1 MFTQS
6 ELLSKINHA
15 LEALTFNGEPKG
27 MYDPIRYVLSMGGK
41 RIRPILMLLTYN
53 LYKDDVD
60 SIMSNALALET
71 YHNFTLL
78 HDDVMDNADL
88 RRGNP
93 TVHKKWNENTAI
105 LSGDAMLILS
115 YRLMTE
121 YRASDSESTPLGSSA
136 VNQNVARALKTFTEA
151 TLGVCEGQQY
161 DMDFETRNNVKEEEY
176 LEMIRLK
183 TSLLLASA
191 AKIGAELAGASEED
205 AQNLYEYG
213 EKMGL
218 AFQLQDDLLDVYG
231 DPAVFGKKIGGD
243 ILCNKKTFML
253 IHAKSISNAE
263 QESELN
269 FWISE
274 KDFVPE
280 EKINAVRSIYDALD
294 MQTICRKKIE
304 ELFALSLDALDK
316 VNVSTEKKE
325 CLREYAHQLMG
336 RNY

>member
-41 RIRPILMLLTYN
+41 RIRPILLLLTYN

-136 VNQNVARALKTFTEA
+136 MNQNVARALKTFTEA
-151 TLGVCEGQQY
+151 TLGVCEGQQF

-253 IHAKSISNAE
+253 INAFNHATAE
-263 QESELN
+263 QCEELTR
-269 FWISE
+269 WITAEQFDAAE
-274 KDFVPE
+274 KIAAVTRLYNEIGIDRMAKEKIEYYFAQSTQYLARVNVPE
-280 EKINAVRSIYDALD
+280 ERKQELIAYTHD
-294 MQTICRKKIE
+294 MMKR
-304 ELFALSLDALDK
+304 
-316 VNVSTEKKE
+316 EK
-325 CLREYAHQLMG
+325 
-336 RNY
+336 

>member
-15 LEALTFNGEPKG
+15 LDALTFNGEPKG

-136 VNQNVARALKTFTEA
+136 MNQNVARALKTFTEA

-253 IHAKSISNAE
+253 IHAKSISNPE

-294 MQTICRKKIE
+294 MQTICCKKIE

>member
-15 LEALTFNGEPKG
+15 LKALTFNGEPKG

-121 YRASDSESTPLGSSA
+121 HRASDSESTPLGSSA

-304 ELFALSLDALDK
+304 ELFALSLAALEK

>member
-41 RIRPILMLLTYN
+41 RIRPILLLLTYN

-136 VNQNVARALKTFTEA
+136 MNQNVARALKTFTEA
-151 TLGVCEGQQY
+151 TLGVCEGQQF
-161 DMDFETRNNVKEEEY
+161 DMDFETRNNVMEEDY

-294 MQTICRKKIE
+294 MQTICHKKIE

>member
-121 YRASDSESTPLGSSA
+121 YRASDSESTSLGSSA
-136 VNQNVARALKTFTEA
+136 MNQNVARALKTFTEA
-151 TLGVCEGQQY
+151 TLGVCEGQQF

-304 ELFALSLDALDK
+304 ELFALSLAALEK

>member
-121 YRASDSESTPLGSSA
+121 YRASDSESTSLGSSA
-136 VNQNVARALKTFTEA
+136 MNQNVARALKTFTEA

-253 IHAKSISNAE
+253 IHAKSISNPE

-304 ELFALSLDALDK
+304 ELFALSLNALDK

>member
-121 YRASDSESTPLGSSA
+121 YRASDSESTSLGSSA
-136 VNQNVARALKTFTEA
+136 MNQNVARALKTFTEA

-304 ELFALSLDALDK
+304 ELFALSLDALEK

>member
-121 YRASDSESTPLGSSA
+121 YRASDSESTSLGSSA
-136 VNQNVARALKTFTEA
+136 MNQNVARALKTFTEA
-151 TLGVCEGQQY
+151 TLGVCEGQQF

>member
-136 VNQNVARALKTFTEA
+136 MNQNVARALKTFTEA
-151 TLGVCEGQQY
+151 TLGVCEGQQF

>member
-121 YRASDSESTPLGSSA
+121 YRASDSESTPIGSSA

-304 ELFALSLDALDK
+304 ELFALSLAALEK

>member
-27 MYDPIRYVLSMGGK
+27 MYEPIRYVLSMGGK

-136 VNQNVARALKTFTEA
+136 MNQNVARALKTFTEA

-253 IHAKSISNAE
+253 IHAKSISNPE

>member
-1 MFTQS
+1 
-6 ELLSKINHA
+6 
-15 LEALTFNGEPKG
+15 
-27 MYDPIRYVLSMGGK
+27 
-41 RIRPILMLLTYN
+41 
-53 LYKDDVD
+53 
-60 SIMSNALALET
+60 
-71 YHNFTLL
+71 
-78 HDDVMDNADL
+78 
-88 RRGNP
+88 
-93 TVHKKWNENTAI
+93 
-105 LSGDAMLILS
+105 MLILS

-136 VNQNVARALKTFTEA
+136 MNQNVARALKTFTEA
-151 TLGVCEGQQY
+151 TLGVCEGQQF